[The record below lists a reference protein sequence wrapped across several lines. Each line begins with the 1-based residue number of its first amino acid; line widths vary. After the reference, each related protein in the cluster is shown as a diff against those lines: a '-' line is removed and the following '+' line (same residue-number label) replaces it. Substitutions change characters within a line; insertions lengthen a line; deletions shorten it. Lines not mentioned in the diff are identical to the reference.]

1 MELFSLNFAQGIFW
15 NKQILVYILLKMS
28 VLHELVLLSHTNN
41 YSQKRKIRLWGQ
53 ENHLALN
60 LKGYKKSWEAFHAF
74 ALGKGIVI

>member
-1 MELFSLNFAQGIFW
+1 
-15 NKQILVYILLKMS
+15 MS
-28 VLHELVLLSHTNN
+28 VLHELVLLSHINN